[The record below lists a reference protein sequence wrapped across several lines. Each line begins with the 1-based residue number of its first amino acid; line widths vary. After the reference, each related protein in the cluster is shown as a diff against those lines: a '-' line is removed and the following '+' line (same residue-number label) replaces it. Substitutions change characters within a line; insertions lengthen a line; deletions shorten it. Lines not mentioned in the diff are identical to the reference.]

1 MNYLLL
7 KNYLSKLDQEVKDE
21 ALAKGKAEEREDQ
34 EGKVVFTGSHE
45 NFILVLDGNEDFS
58 Y

>member
-7 KNYLSKLDQEVKDE
+7 KIYLSKLNQELKHEV
-21 ALAKGKAEEREDQ
+21 LAKGKAEEKKDQ
-34 EGKVVFTGSHE
+34 EEKVVFTGSHE
-45 NFILVLDGNEDFS
+45 NFILVLGGNENPS